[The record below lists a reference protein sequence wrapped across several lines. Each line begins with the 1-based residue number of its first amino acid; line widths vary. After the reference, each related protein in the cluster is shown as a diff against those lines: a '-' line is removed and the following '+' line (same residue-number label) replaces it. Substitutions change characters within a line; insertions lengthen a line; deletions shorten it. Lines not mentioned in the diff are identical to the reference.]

1 MLELANVSQRYGQ
14 EPWVLQSVSFQ
25 LGAGERL
32 AVVGPS
38 GVGKSSLLRLIAG
51 LESPVSGSI
60 RINGQ
65 VMEGVPPYQRGVAL
79 MTQQAVL
86 FPHWTG

>member
-65 VMEGVPPYQRGVAL
+65 VM
-79 MTQQAVL
+79 
-86 FPHWTG
+86 